1 MTTVV
6 PKTKIC
12 ELCGRSFTPKGGVAK
27 YCKLP
32 VEKICIVCG
41 KSFTTVCHPKSN
53 DVCNNPECKKKAG
66 FVASAKSI
74 HRICRVCGE
83 SFVANSGRQLDCGKQ
98 ITKKCEI
105 CGTEYHTKCGLR
117 WQEHTCGNLECKA
130 EFAHIGQKAHFLS
143 QTKTC
148 IFCGKEFHPVNN
160 KQLICGNPHTMICK
174 TCGKPFEVE
183 AKYRPEEAPK
193 YCSKECKHIGNITR
207 TPVVTPEGIEK
218 MKQTKIKKYGN
229 NYGSI
234 IMEKARKTYQEKTGY
249 AHQIYNPD
257 THKKRANTRNKIS
270 SKTGKSF
277 DSYYEAQVYDFIM
290 DITEVNTQIP
300 IKYTY
305 KDKQHTTWIDFK
317 LAGRLFEVKGSHLLS
332 GVYDDVGIPI
342 SAKLQVYN
350 DNHVILITNNTDAV
364 KNILSQYN
372 NIIGIDINLF
382 NAELSLQNRIILW
395 HKITVAISQNNKFI
409 DSQAIS

>member
-1 MTTVV
+1 MF
-6 PKTKIC
+6 KDKIC
-12 ELCGRSFTPKGGVAK
+12 VLCGRTFTPKGGVAK

-32 VEKICIVCG
+32 TEKICIVCG
-41 KSFTTVCHPKSN
+41 KSFTVPCHPKAN
-53 DVCNNPECKKKAG
+53 DVCDNPECKKRAG
-66 FVASAKSI
+66 FVAASKANTHK
-74 HRICRVCGE
+74 CRVCGE
-83 SFVANSGRQLDCGKQ
+83 TFIANSSRQLDCGKE
-98 ITKKCEI
+98 ITKICEI
-105 CGTEYHTKCGLR
+105 CGRSYKTKCGLR
-117 WQEHTCGNLECKA
+117 WQGHTCENPKCRSAYTTKS
-130 EFAHIGQKAHFLS
+130 QQAHFLS
-143 QTKTC
+143 ITRKC
-148 IFCGKEFHPVNN
+148 SFCGKEFHPVNN
-160 KQLICGNPHTMICK
+160 KQLICGNPHTVICK
-174 TCGKPFEVE
+174 TCGKPFEVD

-193 YCSKECKHIGNITR
+193 YCSEECKHIGYLNR

-218 MKQTKIKKYGN
+218 MKQTKIARYGD

-234 IMEKARKTYQEKTGY
+234 IMEKARKTYQKKTGY

-277 DSYYEAQVYDFIM
+277 DSYYETQVYDFIR

-332 GVYDDVGIPI
+332 GVYDDMGIPI

-350 DNHVILITNNTDAV
+350 DNHVILITNNTDVV

-395 HKITVAISQNNKFI
+395 HKITLAISQNNKFI
-409 DSQAIS
+409 DSQVIS